1 MRLIIALIFV
11 LASFAGATV
20 ARAQTTIDNV
30 RVGQHDSAT
39 RLVIDL
45 NQSTGFQLFTLGT
58 PYRVVLDL
66 PNAEW
71 KLARNAI
78 QVNRGLVRSVRF
90 GRFNRNVSRVVV
102 DLNAP
107 IIVKQAYLLPPQGAD
122 GYRIVV
128 DLGKVASG
136 AFRETTLRLVGPNT
150 PAPAG
155 TAVAK
160 RQEAPREPAPPVA
173 VVPKPSADV
182 QPPPPNA
189 IEADA
194 GDALNRALDVPEPPP
209 SRPGSERP
217 IIVVD
222 PGHGGADPGAVASGG
237 VLEKTITLAVGKEL
251 TRQLRAAGYPVKMTR
266 ERDQYISLSSRVDYA
281 REVGAGL
288 FVSLHADSH
297 SNGRIQGASIY
308 TLSDKASDKE
318 AERLARRENKA
329 DIVSG
334 VDLDDGYDA
343 EVTRILISLVQQ
355 STMNCSAT
363 FAAMLVPSLGKV
375 AGLLGRTHRF
385 AGFRVLK
392 APDVP
397 SVLVELGYLS
407 NKKDLKRLQDKGH
420 RRALAAEIVTTVNK
434 FVNERDC

>member
-1 MRLIIALIFV
+1 MRLIIVLIFV
-11 LASFAGATV
+11 LASFAGVSV
-20 ARAQTTIDNV
+20 AHAQTTINNV
-30 RVGQHDSAT
+30 RVGQHDGAT

-90 GRFNRNVSRVVV
+90 GRFNRNVSRIVV
-102 DLNAP
+102 DLKAP
-107 IIVKQAYLLPPQGAD
+107 IIVKQAYLLPPRGED

-128 DLGKVASG
+128 DVARVASG
-136 AFRETTLRLVGPNT
+136 AFREATLRLADPTT
-150 PAPAG
+150 PAPAD
-155 TAVAK
+155 TTVTK
-160 RQEAPREPAPPVA
+160 RQEAPREAPPPVA
-173 VVPKPSADV
+173 VQQKPSADN

-222 PGHGGADPGAVASGG
+222 PGHGGADPGAVAPGG

-251 TRQLRAAGYPVKMTR
+251 TRQLRAAGYPVMMTR
-266 ERDQYISLSSRVDYA
+266 ERDRYISLSSRVDYA

-297 SNGRIQGASIY
+297 PNGRIQGASIY

-329 DIVSG
+329 DIVNG

-407 NKKDLKRLQDKGH
+407 NKKDLKRLRDKGH
-420 RRALAAEIVTTVNK
+420 RRALAAEIVTTVNR